1 MNALP
6 SILLLT
12 SLGLTSLHAGDWAQD
27 LTTTPDAGTPEIRQN
42 VFGAP
47 VLKFGRDAAGSM
59 LPGYTVG
66 TVAYRHQFESDF
78 DSLPGEVS
86 SDQITA
92 GIPILPLNF
101 GSTHIIAGLLYEG
114 TKFNTTG
121 TTMLTEDSLHDIS
134 LPVVFL
140 NDHSEKWIWGGMVMP
155 SFSGDLSSSENFAIS
170 AAAGVGYA
178 FSPTLTLAGG
188 VYYSHGIDDDN
199 FVIPGVVFTWRP
211 NDRIE
216 VFFFG
221 ITGGISYAI
230 NEDLIV
236 SLFGEYDPAEWHVEA
251 DEYGP
256 DRNIEVDTFSV
267 GLKLERRIS
276 ELFWI
281 RASGG
286 YSFAR
291 EMTIEN
297 LKGSKIQESDIDG
310 GPFVQAGLNLRF

>member
-6 SILLLT
+6 SILLLS
-12 SLGLTSLHAGDWAQD
+12 SLTLSSLHAGDWAQD
-27 LTTTPDAGTPEIRQN
+27 LTNSPDPGSPARKQN

-47 VLKFGRDAAGSM
+47 DLKFGRNAAGSM

-66 TVAYRHQFESDF
+66 TVAYRHQFETDF

-86 SDQITA
+86 SDQVSFA
-92 GIPILPLNF
+92 MPILPLNF
-101 GSTHIIAGLLYEG
+101 GNLHIIAALLYEG

-121 TTMLTEDSLHDIS
+121 NTMLTEHTLHDIS

-140 NDHSEKWIWGGMVMP
+140 NDRSEKWIWGGMVMP
-155 SFSGDLSSSENFAIS
+155 SFSGDLTSSNNFSIS

-199 FVIPGVVFTWRP
+199 LFIPGVVFTWRP
-211 NDRIE
+211 NEKME

-221 ITGGISYAI
+221 VTGGVSYAI
-230 NEDLIV
+230 NESWIV
-236 SLFGEYDPAEWHVEA
+236 SLYGEYNPAEWHVEA
-251 DEYGP
+251 DKTGP
-256 DRNIEVDTFSV
+256 DRNIEVDTFDI
-267 GLKLERRIS
+267 GLKLEHRIS

-291 EMTIEN
+291 ELTIEN
-297 LKGSKIQESDIDG
+297 LSGSTIQESDIDA